1 MERGHPGSAAV
12 KADVGD
18 LARDLDAH
26 FTWRLRAEGARHRR
40 GGLASGREQR
50 AELSER
56 LKRLPHDPRERFRVV
71 GSPHPALRADLPS
84 EWGGETAVPT
94 LSRSS
99 PGSSN
104 PHPALRAD
112 LPSEWGGETPTR
124 PC

>member
-50 AELSER
+50 SELSER

-84 EWGGETAVPT
+84 EWGGEA
-94 LSRSS
+94 
-99 PGSSN
+99 

-112 LPSEWGGETPTR
+112 LASEWGGETAGSALSSRSPGS
-124 PC
+124 